1 MNNFSKT
8 DKNHSFKNKIVFILL
23 SKNKGISLVCI
34 FPCFIQT
41 DKYHIL
47 KIIID
52 IPLVHYHENCHTFSS
67 LS

>member
-1 MNNFSKT
+1 MT
-8 DKNHSFKNKIVFILL
+8 VILL

-52 IPLVHYHENCHTFSS
+52 IPLVHYHENKAVYNYLYHIHFGKNECTKRCF
-67 LS
+67 